1 MTSEYDPGA
10 GRHPQDGVDIIPF
23 EDRYAGEFRR
33 LNLEWLNRYFR
44 VEVLDEEVL
53 SRPHEILRDG
63 GAIFLA
69 RYRGEIVGTCA
80 LLPAGEGRFE
90 LGKMAVT
97 AGCQGLGIG
106 RRLLEAVI
114 GRYRALGGHELF
126 LESNSRLRPAITLY
140 QSAGFVPVPAPTRS
154 HYERADVYMVYRPTT
169 TEDPV

>member
-1 MTSEYDPGA
+1 MTSQHDPGA
-10 GRHPQDGVDIIPF
+10 GPPPRDGVDIIPF
-23 EDRYAGEFRR
+23 EDRYAAEFRQ

-44 VEVLDEEVL
+44 VEALDEEVL
-53 SRPHEILRDG
+53 SRPRDILRDG

-69 RYRGEIVGTCA
+69 RFRGEIVGTCA

-114 GRYRALGGHELF
+114 GQYRAVGGRELF
-126 LESNSRLRPAITLY
+126 LESNSRLQPAISLY
-140 QSAGFVPVPAPTRS
+140 QSAGFVRVAAPTPS
-154 HYERADVYMVYRPTT
+154 HYERADVYMVYRPATA
-169 TEDPV
+169 EDPV

>member
-1 MTSEYDPGA
+1 MTSQYDPDP

-23 EDRYAGEFRR
+23 EDRYAGEFRQ

-44 VEVLDEEVL
+44 VETLDEEVL

-69 RYRGEIVGTCA
+69 RYRREIVGTCA
-80 LLPAGEGRFE
+80 LLPAGEGRLE

-106 RRLLEAVI
+106 RKLLAAVI
-114 GRYRALGGHELF
+114 GQYHALGGRELF
-126 LESNSRLRPAITLY
+126 LESNSRLRPAINLY
-140 QSAGFVPVPAPTRS
+140 RSAGFVRIPPPTRS
-154 HYERADVYMVYRPTT
+154 HYERADIYMVYRPTAA
-169 TEDPV
+169 EDPV